1 MDARNSRKLD
11 RAIKFF
17 KASMIFRN
25 LDFDTDK
32 AAQYSVVREK
42 MVAVYCDN
50 KTLFGPIE
58 APNWSENFGQ
68 LSQED
73 QVAVQKEIKIQK
85 VLIVKGKSRIQE
97 KTKEIRS

>member
-1 MDARNSRKLD
+1 MDPRNSRKLD

-58 APNWSENFGQ
+58 APNWSENCH
-68 LSQED
+68 
-73 QVAVQKEIKIQK
+73 KKIRLQCK
-85 VLIVKGKSRIQE
+85 K
-97 KTKEIRS
+97 RSKYKKF

>member
-1 MDARNSRKLD
+1 MDPRNSRKLD

-42 MVAVYCDN
+42 MVAV
-50 KTLFGPIE
+50 
-58 APNWSENFGQ
+58 
-68 LSQED
+68 
-73 QVAVQKEIKIQK
+73 
-85 VLIVKGKSRIQE
+85 
-97 KTKEIRS
+97 

>member
-1 MDARNSRKLD
+1 MDPRNSRKLD

-50 KTLFGPIE
+50 KTLFG
-58 APNWSENFGQ
+58 Q
-68 LSQED
+68 LRLQIGLRNL
-73 QVAVQKEIKIQK
+73 VNCHKKIRLQCK
-85 VLIVKGKSRIQE
+85 K
-97 KTKEIRS
+97 RSKYKKF